1 MSLLTLIRHGQASF
15 LEEEYD
21 QLSPAGIEQARLLG
35 DYLARNGNR
44 FDTAFTGPRAR
55 QIHTAQI
62 VAEVHHS
69 AGVMFPEFVQIPEL
83 DEYSTKLFA
92 PSHLPALI
100 EEFPWIENLEADYQR
115 ASGYTDKVRTFQ
127 KLFEAVMDLWLH
139 EKIGNPEIESWEAFR
154 QRIGR
159 AIERMTAGEGRGRH
173 VIAFTSG
180 GPTAVAVQRA
190 LSIPHKETL
199 QLSWLLKNSAI
210 NQFLFTKGRFS
221 LSVFNATPH
230 LSSREMITY
239 W

>member
-1 MSLLTLIRHGQASF
+1 MSLLTFIRHGQASF

-21 QLSPAGIEQARLLG
+21 RLSPMGIEQARLLG
-35 DYLARNGNR
+35 VHLAGNGNR
-44 FDTAFTGPRAR
+44 FDAVFAGPRVR

-69 AGVMFPEFVQIPEL
+69 AGVMFPDIVEIPEL
-83 DEYSTKLFA
+83 DEYSTQLFA

-100 EEFPWIENLEADYQR
+100 QEFPWIEDLDRDYQR
-115 ASGYTDKVRTFQ
+115 AVGYRAKVRAFQ
-127 KLFEAVMDLWLH
+127 KVFESVMDLWLGG
-139 EKIGNPEIESWEAFR
+139 KIRTPGIEGWEAFR

-159 AIERMTAGEGRGRH
+159 AIERMTAGEGRGRQ
-173 VIAFTSG
+173 VVAFTSG

-190 LSIPHKETL
+190 LGVPHKETL

-230 LSSREMITY
+230 LTGHEMITY